1 MAKYKVSDLTQVTSA
16 NVNDLMYIVHSS
28 GSYSITVGNF
38 LGAMNNPTLQGTVT
52 LGGAPDTMYSA
63 GVVNLTTP
71 ISYLNIP
78 GTIGNISIPN
88 GTNGQIKVLVTTAS
102 SGGKY
107 ILSNIAGSANVNFTR
122 VGDTATLAYT
132 NNNWFVIGG
141 TANVSH

>member
-1 MAKYKVSDLTQVTSA
+1 
-16 NVNDLMYIVHSS
+16 
-28 GSYSITVGNF
+28 
-38 LGAMNNPTLQGTVT
+38 
-52 LGGAPDTMYSA
+52 MYSA

>member
-1 MAKYKVSDLTQVTSA
+1 MAKSKVSDLTQLSSA
-16 NVNDLMYIVHSS
+16 NVNDLLYIVHSS

-38 LGAMNNPTLQGTVT
+38 LGAMNSPTLQGTVS
-52 LGGAPDTMYSA
+52 LGGIPDTMYSP
-63 GVVNLTTP
+63 GVVSLTTP

-78 GTIGNISIPN
+78 GTTNNISIPT
-88 GTNGQIKVLVTTAS
+88 GTNGQIKVLVTTATA
-102 SGGKY
+102 GGKY
-107 ILSNIAGSANVNFTR
+107 ILSNIAGSANVNFTS